1 GVRFREPIFDWVD
14 QPYARESPRFPP
26 GIIPLRRN
34 NDCHWGK
41 HRIDKWRPHLGGA
54 KQPPRGL
61 PAKNVRAHYVN
72 RAQPLERRSRSRRPY
87 DATRCPQQDRS
98 PQMRH
103 DRVPRRSRL
112 RDVRPRNRRRP
123 ARLMARSQ
131 RLIRRDPSGADR
143 QRNRLSRSTARR
155 ISNNSCPPR
164 PVMLPWRLFLTL
176 SLAHGATRA
185 ALYPPPL
192 RCPLFGAPRR
202 AILPGNAPGG
212 G

>member
-72 RAQPLERRSRSRRPY
+72 RAQPLERRSLSRRPY

-112 RDVRPRNRRRP
+112 RDVRPRNRRRL
-123 ARLMARSQ
+123 AGLAIWYRRLMIPRDLSAEDKQ
-131 RLIRRDPSGADR
+131 RR
-143 QRNRLSRSTARR
+143 RLSRSTPHR
-155 ISNNSCPPR
+155 ISNKP
-164 PVMLPWRLFLTL
+164 
-176 SLAHGATRA
+176 
-185 ALYPPPL
+185 
-192 RCPLFGAPRR
+192 
-202 AILPGNAPGG
+202 
-212 G
+212 